1 MTNNDIRTLNSIIK
15 NLGENLMIEAG
26 AGTGKTYALVSRVVA
41 LVKSGVRMQEIVAI
55 TFTEAAAA
63 ELSERIRS
71 RLEQLADRDHPD
83 NTEDLLAK
91 DLDDSA
97 HERIVLAI
105 AELDQATIQ
114 TIHGFASQ
122 LLRDRPL
129 DAGMPPGWVV
139 LDEVE
144 ASHLF
149 AERWDQWL
157 EHTLA
162 EGHISRTRGDRGP
175 SIPAER

>member
-1 MTNNDIRTLNSIIK
+1 MTNNDTGTLKSII
-15 NLGENLMIEAG
+15 NDLHENLMIEAG

-41 LVKSGVRMQEIVAI
+41 LVKCGVRIQEIVAI

-83 NTEDLLAK
+83 NANDLLAT
-91 DLDDSA
+91 DLDEIA
-97 HERIVLAI
+97 HGRIVHAI

-129 DAGMPPGWVV
+129 DARMPPG
-139 LDEVE
+139 
-144 ASHLF
+144 
-149 AERWDQWL
+149 
-157 EHTLA
+157 
-162 EGHISRTRGDRGP
+162 
-175 SIPAER
+175 